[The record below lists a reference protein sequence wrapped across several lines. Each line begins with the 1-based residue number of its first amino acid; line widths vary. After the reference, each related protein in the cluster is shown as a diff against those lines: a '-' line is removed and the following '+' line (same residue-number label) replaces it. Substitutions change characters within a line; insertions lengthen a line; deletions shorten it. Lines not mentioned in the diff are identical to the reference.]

1 MREPEIASH
10 AAPPLK
16 KARTDSSLNSVAGVN
31 GASLGAQA
39 APARSGEQVPLHDSW
54 TTECSETRNDVG
66 QTVTPVPIT
75 TVDATPVVPPPAP
88 VSSPFRPA
96 NGVALARLL
105 WLGDVEE
112 AMPILLQARLER
124 MRSVLE
130 ELGASILCEE
140 DGIIGEYAWK
150 CANAEAARGELQ
162 KRLSEVEEASGEL
175 VTTLQHAKSR
185 TLDLRQQLREEESL
199 KDEIERKKSLAQEAR
214 ATLSE
219 MVRREQSEAMRLEGD
234 LARARATTGELKTR
248 LSETGPML
256 DKAAAM
262 RAVLERDLQEA
273 ETRNAILEEALRRE
287 NVTAM
292 VLGGELRHVRARR
305 GELEQ
310 EPQATGGPKETRRSS
325 ATSPPRNIVPSPGS
339 LLAEPAS
346 EASHGSY
353 RKTTAALACDS
364 SGTITVLQRARV
376 QFRRV
381 SRVHADSFRHAAE
394 LAAGHLCG

>member
-31 GASLGAQA
+31 GASLGVQA
-39 APARSGEQVPLHDSW
+39 ASARSGEQVPLHDSW

-88 VSSPFRPA
+88 VSSPLRPA

-219 MVRREQSEAMRLEGD
+219 MVRREQSEAMRLEEELG
-234 LARARATTGELKTR
+234 RARATTSELKTR
-248 LSETGPML
+248 LSEARPML
-256 DKAAAM
+256 DKAAAI
-262 RAVLERDLQEA
+262 RAVLEKDLQEA
-273 ETRNAILEEALRRE
+273 ETRNATLEEK
-287 NVTAM
+287 
-292 VLGGELRHVRARR
+292 LRHVRARR

-310 EPQATGGPKETRRSS
+310 ELQAAGGAKETRRSS
-325 ATSPPRNIVPSPGS
+325 ATSRPRNTVPSPSS

-346 EASHGSY
+346 ETSHESY
-353 RKTTAALACDS
+353 SVVPLERFV
-364 SGTITVLQRARV
+364 GM
-376 QFRRV
+376 
-381 SRVHADSFRHAAE
+381 
-394 LAAGHLCG
+394 